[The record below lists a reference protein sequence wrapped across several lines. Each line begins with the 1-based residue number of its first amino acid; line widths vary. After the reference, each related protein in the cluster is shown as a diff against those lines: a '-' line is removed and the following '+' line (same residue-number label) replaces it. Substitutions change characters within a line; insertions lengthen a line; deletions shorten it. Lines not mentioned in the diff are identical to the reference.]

1 MTRNAPIA
9 IVGFGGVFPSSP
21 TLSDFWSHIV
31 SGRDTARETPD
42 HRWALTPDRAF
53 DPSRPAPDRVY
64 SKRACLVD
72 DPGLIVDGDIDGLAI
87 EADFAQTLDVMVQ
100 LVLRAGRD
108 AWFDARMER
117 VERSRTGV
125 ILGNIALPTESNSL
139 MADWVLGRRFD
150 RELFATSQSA
160 PAPINRFVTGLP
172 AGILARALGLG
183 GGHYAVDAACA
194 SSLFALELAVEG
206 LRSGRVDAMLTG
218 GGSRPDCLY
227 TQMGF
232 AQLTALSPSGR
243 CSPFDRKGDG
253 LVVGEGAGVFVLK
266 RLTDALAQGDTIHA
280 VIRGTGTS
288 NDIDG
293 NLLAPS
299 QEGQL
304 RAMHSAYREA
314 GWDPRSLEL
323 IECHATGTQVGDG
336 VEFSSLRAL
345 WGDDGFDPGQCT
357 IGSVKS
363 NVGHLL
369 TGAGAAGLAKVL
381 LAMRHQVLPATAN
394 FETAGD
400 AIDLDGS
407 PFVVRSES
415 AHWKSDGP
423 RRAAVSGFGFGGTN
437 AHVLLEEWTPATK
450 TSVSVLALPIDDA
463 VVLVGMSAAVGAWNG
478 LEAFQHRVLGGG
490 PELSPAVKDGYWG
503 LPDPPKGYFID
514 ELEVPVGEFRIP
526 PKEIE
531 DMLPQQLLMLQV
543 SERALADAVTD
554 TLDRLRTG
562 VFIGIGLDLNTTN
575 YHLRWVLHDS
585 ARVRRQEL
593 GGDDGDFDAWLDE
606 QSDRLAPALTANR
619 VMGNLGGL
627 VASRVAREFAIGGPS
642 YVVSSEEGS
651 GFSALEAAVRGL
663 KRGQIDCALVGAID
677 LCGDPRQTIASDAQK
692 PMSRT
697 GIVRPFDKAADGAL
711 PGEGAVALVLKR
723 RRDAERDG
731 DRIYATVRG
740 LGSATGGRCDSVVP
754 TEKAY
759 RRALANAYEDAGVD
773 PASVGFVET
782 HGSGHAPE
790 DRIEAQA
797 LSAWFHGTRGTV
809 LGAAKADVGHTGA
822 AGALVSIAKASLAL
836 HHRTLPPLRGINHP
850 REVLKNFSL
859 PRGAQ
864 YWLHDR
870 DGAPRRAGV
879 SSMSST
885 GHVGH
890 VVLEAVDTDAP
901 CAHPLGPFSEALF
914 VIETGDSGGL
924 LAGLE
929 QLAALTDDAAVDDAA
944 IDGVAQRWWQLH
956 GSDPKAALGLAL
968 VAGDPEELRR
978 LIGEASSHLRDGTQL
993 HNRRIFFSREPLG
1006 ADAEV
1011 AFVYPGSGSQYAGM
1025 GRELAVYWPG
1035 VLRAQEQES
1044 TRLRSQ
1050 LQPQLIWNDQELQP
1064 DTQRLILA
1072 QVALGTVVS
1081 DLVRSFGVEPKAI
1094 IGYSLGETAGM
1105 FSLRAWHERDE
1116 MLRRVDDSELFTT
1129 ELCGP
1134 CDAAKRTWGLAPED
1148 TVQWILG
1155 VVDRPSAVVRDALAG
1170 VHRAYLL
1177 IVNTPDECVIGG
1189 DATAVRDVVAELACS
1204 FHELHGVTTV
1214 HCEVAKAVEQSYYDL
1229 HFLETVAPAGVRFYS
1244 GARGESFSVSQK
1256 RAAQSILDNALDGVD
1271 WPKTIQ
1277 QAYSDGARIFLEMG
1291 PGASCTR
1298 AIEKIL
1304 QGRRFVARAVCA
1316 QGQDGV
1322 SSILRTLATLVAE
1335 RIPVDLGSL
1344 YFSHEPDRNTGAYI
1358 TVPVGRRPLARA
1370 TRPAQATAPPNPVP
1384 LPMAVAGGAGSVTSA
1399 SGAAAAQALMRKSTA
1414 VRLVAASEAST
1425 RAHDAYLQLSTRVAA
1440 LVTEQLRTNPDV
1452 LRAPGPCIP
1461 ADRVELDRGMC
1472 LEFARGSIAKVLGPE
1487 FATVDAHPT
1496 RVRLPDE
1503 PLMLV
1508 DRILRVEG
1516 EPLSLTMGKVVT
1528 EHDVLEGA
1536 WYLDN
1541 GRIPTCIAVEA
1552 GQADLFLA
1560 GYLGIDFRTKGLACY
1575 RLLDAIVTFHDALP
1589 GAGHV
1594 IHYDIDILNFFR
1606 QGDAWL
1612 FRFQFEASVDGVKL
1626 MTMRDGCAGFF
1637 SKPELDA
1644 GKGIVHSTLQKNW
1657 QRRELPADWRP
1668 LAPMSKCA
1676 LDAQQV
1682 EALRRGDLATAFGQL
1697 FADLPVPAPLTIP
1710 GGRMQLVHRVDEID
1724 PHGGRYGIG
1733 FIRAQ
1738 ADIHPD
1744 DWFLTCH
1751 FVDDKVMPGT
1761 LMYECCLHALRIYLL
1776 RMGWVTDSGQ
1786 VVAQPIPG
1794 LASRLKCRGQ
1804 VLDTTRLVTYEVSI
1818 KELGYG
1824 PEPFAIVD
1832 ALMFADGK
1840 PVVEIS
1846 DMSLRLTGAT
1856 REQVEALWAGPSVAP
1871 NAKASASTG
1880 EPPVQFRPAIYDYD
1894 RILAFSN
1901 GKPSEAFGEPYR
1913 VFDQERKI
1921 ARLPR
1926 PPFQFL
1932 DRIVE
1937 VQGQPFVMEAGAKC
1951 VAQVQ
1956 VTPEQWYFAANRQ
1969 AEIPFAVLLEMALQ
1983 PCGWLAA
1990 YVGSALQASEDVKF
2004 RNLGGDAVQHRCV
2017 LPETD
2022 VLTTRVEMI
2031 GVSNSAGMIIQHF
2044 SFDLSS
2050 ERFGSVYTGTTYFGF
2065 FSDAALAEQVGVRD
2079 TEPFEPGAAERS
2091 CANRFPVPTHAPF
2104 PDDVLRMISDVNFYA
2119 PEGGPHG
2126 LGYIEGSIAVRPDF
2140 WFFDAHFLEDPVWPG
2155 SLGLE
2160 AFLQLMKVAANE
2172 RWRLTPTAR
2181 FATMPTGA
2189 RHKWVYRGQVVP
2201 TCKRVTVKAVITS
2214 IDDSNHR
2221 IVADGFLC
2229 VDGRTIYQMIDFAL
2243 EARP

>member
-31 SGRDTARETPD
+31 SGRDTARDTPD
-42 HRWALTPDRAF
+42 HRWALTPDRAY
-53 DPSRPAPDRVY
+53 DPNRPAPDRVY

-72 DPGLIVDGDIDGLAI
+72 DPGLIVDGAIDGLAI

-108 AWFDARMER
+108 AWFDARMDR
-117 VERSRTGV
+117 VDRSRTGV

-172 AGILARALGLG
+172 AGVLARALGLG
-183 GGHYAVDAACA
+183 GGHYAIDAACA

-243 CSPFDRKGDG
+243 CSPFDGKGDG

-266 RLTDALAQGDTIHA
+266 RLTDALAHGDTIHA

-288 NDIDG
+288 NDVDG

-304 RAMHSAYREA
+304 RAMHGAYREA
-314 GWDPRSLEL
+314 GWDPRSLQL
-323 IECHATGTQVGDG
+323 IECHATGTPIGDG
-336 VEFSSLRAL
+336 VEFASLRAL

-394 FETAGD
+394 FETAAD

-415 AHWKSDGP
+415 THWKSEGP

-463 VVLVGMSAAVGAWNG
+463 VVLVGMSATVGPWNG

-490 PELSPAVKDGYWG
+490 PEVAPTVKDGYWG

-514 ELEVPVGEFRIP
+514 ELEVPIGEFRIP

-531 DMLPQQLLMLQV
+531 EMLPQQLLMLQV

-593 GGDDGDFDAWLDE
+593 GGDDEDFDDWLDE

-740 LGSATGGRCDSVVP
+740 LGSATGGRCDSIVP
-754 TEKAY
+754 TEDAY
-759 RRALANAYEDAGVD
+759 RRALANAYDDAEVD

-782 HGSGHAPE
+782 HGSGHPPE
-790 DRIEAQA
+790 DRVEAQA
-797 LSAWFHGTRGTV
+797 ISAWFQGTRGTV
-809 LGAAKADVGHTGA
+809 LGSAKADVGHTGA

-836 HHRTLPPLRGINHP
+836 HHRTLPPMRGINHP
-850 REVLKNFSL
+850 REVLQNFAL

-885 GHVGH
+885 GHIGH
-890 VVLEAVDTDAP
+890 VVLEAVDTDAA
-901 CAHPLGPFSEALF
+901 CAHPLGPLPEALF

-929 QLAALTDDAAVDDAA
+929 QLATLTDDAAIDDAA

-956 GSDPKAALGLAL
+956 GSDHKAALGLAL
-968 VAGDPEELRR
+968 VARDPEELRR
-978 LIGEASSHLRDGTQL
+978 LIGEASSHLRDGTRL
-993 HNRRIFFSREPLG
+993 HDRRIFFSREPLG
-1006 ADAEV
+1006 ADGEV

-1025 GRELAVYWPG
+1025 GRELSVRWPG

-1044 TRLRSQ
+1044 VRLRSQ
-1050 LQPQLIWNDQELQP
+1050 LQPQLIWSDQELRP

-1072 QVALGTVVS
+1072 QVALGTMVS
-1081 DLVRSFGVEPKAI
+1081 DLVRSFGVEPKAV

-1105 FSLRAWHERDE
+1105 FSLRAWHQRDE
-1116 MLRRVDDSELFTT
+1116 MLRRVYDSELFTS

-1134 CDAAKRTWGLAPED
+1134 CDAAKRTWGLAPDD
-1148 TVQWILG
+1148 TVQWTLG
-1155 VVDRPSAVVRDALAG
+1155 VVDRSAAVVRDALAG
-1170 VHRAYLL
+1170 VDRAYLL
-1177 IVNTPDECVIGG
+1177 IVNTPHECVIGG
-1189 DATAVRDVVAELACS
+1189 DAMAVRKVVSALACS

-1214 HCEVAKAVEQSYYDL
+1214 HCEVAKAVEQLYYDL
-1229 HFLETVAPAGVRFYS
+1229 HILETVAPAGVRFYS

-1304 QGRRFVARAVCA
+1304 EGRRFVARAVCA

-1335 RIPVDLGSL
+1335 RIPVDLRSL
-1344 YFSHEPDRNTGAYI
+1344 YFSREPDRNTGACI
-1358 TVPVGRRPLARA
+1358 TVPVGRSPLARA
-1370 TRPAQATAPPNPVP
+1370 TRPAAAPAPPNLLS
-1384 LPMAVAGGAGSVTSA
+1384 LPAAVAGRAGSVA
-1399 SGAAAAQALMRKSTA
+1399 SVPGAAAAQARIRESTA

-1440 LVTEQLRTNPDV
+1440 LVTEQLHANPAV
-1452 LRAPGPCIP
+1452 LRTPGPRNPP
-1461 ADRVELDRGMC
+1461 APVALDRGMC
-1472 LEFARGSIAKVLGPE
+1472 LEFAMGSIAKVLGPE
-1487 FATVDAHPT
+1487 FAPVDAHPT

-1508 DRILRVEG
+1508 DRILRIEG
-1516 EPLSLTMGKVVT
+1516 EPLSLTTGKVVT

-1560 GYLGIDFRTKGLACY
+1560 GYLGIDFQTKGLACY

-1589 GAGHV
+1589 GAGDV

-1606 QGDAWL
+1606 QGDTWL

-1637 SKPELDA
+1637 SKPALAA
-1644 GKGIVHSTLQKNW
+1644 GKGIVHSALQKNW

-1676 LDAQQV
+1676 LDAQQI
-1682 EALRRGDLATAFGQL
+1682 EALRRGDLATAF
-1697 FADLPVPAPLTIP
+1697 AD
-1710 GGRMQLVHRVDEID
+1710 R
-1724 PHGGRYGIG
+1724 
-1733 FIRAQ
+1733 
-1738 ADIHPD
+1738 
-1744 DWFLTCH
+1744 
-1751 FVDDKVMPGT
+1751 
-1761 LMYECCLHALRIYLL
+1761 
-1776 RMGWVTDSGQ
+1776 S
-1786 VVAQPIPG
+1786 PI
-1794 LASRLKCRGQ
+1794 SR
-1804 VLDTTRLVTYEVSI
+1804 
-1818 KELGYG
+1818 
-1824 PEPFAIVD
+1824 
-1832 ALMFADGK
+1832 
-1840 PVVEIS
+1840 
-1846 DMSLRLTGAT
+1846 
-1856 REQVEALWAGPSVAP
+1856 
-1871 NAKASASTG
+1871 
-1880 EPPVQFRPAIYDYD
+1880 
-1894 RILAFSN
+1894 
-1901 GKPSEAFGEPYR
+1901 
-1913 VFDQERKI
+1913 
-1921 ARLPR
+1921 
-1926 PPFQFL
+1926 
-1932 DRIVE
+1932 
-1937 VQGQPFVMEAGAKC
+1937 
-1951 VAQVQ
+1951 
-1956 VTPEQWYFAANRQ
+1956 
-1969 AEIPFAVLLEMALQ
+1969 
-1983 PCGWLAA
+1983 
-1990 YVGSALQASEDVKF
+1990 
-2004 RNLGGDAVQHRCV
+2004 
-2017 LPETD
+2017 
-2022 VLTTRVEMI
+2022 
-2031 GVSNSAGMIIQHF
+2031 
-2044 SFDLSS
+2044 
-2050 ERFGSVYTGTTYFGF
+2050 
-2065 FSDAALAEQVGVRD
+2065 
-2079 TEPFEPGAAERS
+2079 
-2091 CANRFPVPTHAPF
+2091 
-2104 PDDVLRMISDVNFYA
+2104 
-2119 PEGGPHG
+2119 
-2126 LGYIEGSIAVRPDF
+2126 
-2140 WFFDAHFLEDPVWPG
+2140 
-2155 SLGLE
+2155 
-2160 AFLQLMKVAANE
+2160 
-2172 RWRLTPTAR
+2172 
-2181 FATMPTGA
+2181 
-2189 RHKWVYRGQVVP
+2189 
-2201 TCKRVTVKAVITS
+2201 
-2214 IDDSNHR
+2214 
-2221 IVADGFLC
+2221 
-2229 VDGRTIYQMIDFAL
+2229 
-2243 EARP
+2243 

>member
-53 DPSRPAPDRVY
+53 DASRPTPDRVY

-72 DPGLIVDGDIDGLAI
+72 DPGLVVDGAIDGLAI

-117 VERSRTGV
+117 VDRSRIGV

-183 GGHYAVDAACA
+183 GGHYAIDAACA
-194 SSLFALELAVEG
+194 SSLFALELAMEG

-288 NDIDG
+288 NDVDG

-304 RAMHSAYREA
+304 RAMHGAYREA
-314 GWDPRSLEL
+314 GWDPRSLQL

-336 VEFSSLRAL
+336 VEFASLRAL

-394 FETAGD
+394 FETAGE

-415 AHWKSDGP
+415 SHWQSEGP

-437 AHVLLEEWTPATK
+437 AHVLLEEWTPATR
-450 TSVSVLALPIDDA
+450 TSVSVLALPIDDE
-463 VVLVGMSAAVGAWNG
+463 VVLVGMSATVGAWNG

-490 PELSPAVKDGYWG
+490 PEIAPAVKNGYWG

-526 PKEIE
+526 PKEIQE
-531 DMLPQQLLMLQV
+531 MLPQQLLMLQV

-585 ARVRRQEL
+585 ARGRRQEL
-593 GGDDGDFDAWLDE
+593 GGDDGDFDTWLDE
-606 QSDRLAPALTANR
+606 QSDCLAPALTANR
-619 VMGNLGGL
+619 VMGNLGGM

-740 LGSATGGRCDSVVP
+740 LGSATGGSCDSVVP
-754 TEKAY
+754 TENAY

-790 DRIEAQA
+790 DRVEAQA
-797 LSAWFHGTRGTV
+797 LDAWFHGTRGTV
-809 LGAAKADVGHTGA
+809 LGSAKADVGHTGA

-885 GHVGH
+885 GHIGH
-890 VVLEAVDTDAP
+890 VVLEAVDKAVDRHAP
-901 CAHPLGPFSEALF
+901 CAHPLGPFPEALF

-929 QLAALTDDAAVDDAA
+929 QLATLSDEAVVDDAA
-944 IDGVAQRWWQLH
+944 IDGAAQRWWQLH

-968 VAGDPEELRR
+968 VARDPEELRR
-978 LIGEASSHLRDGTQL
+978 LIDEASAHLRDGTRL
-993 HNRRIFFSREPLG
+993 HSRRIFFSREPLG
-1006 ADAEV
+1006 AEAEV

-1035 VLRAQEQES
+1035 VLRAQEQECA
-1044 TRLRSQ
+1044 RLRSQ
-1050 LQPQLIWNDQELQP
+1050 LQPQLIWNDQELRA
-1064 DTQRLILA
+1064 DTQTLILA

-1105 FSLRAWHERDE
+1105 FSLRAWHQRDE
-1116 MLRRVDDSELFTT
+1116 MLHRVYDSELFTT

-1134 CDAAKRTWGLAPED
+1134 CDAAKRTWGLAPDD
-1148 TVQWILG
+1148 TVQWTLG

-1170 VHRAYLL
+1170 VDRAYLL

-1189 DATAVRDVVAELACS
+1189 DATAVRKVVAELACS

-1214 HCEVAKAVEQSYYDL
+1214 HCEVAKAVEQNYYDL
-1229 HFLETVAPAGVRFYS
+1229 HLLETVAPAGVRFYS
-1244 GARGESFSVSQK
+1244 GARGESFAVSQK

-1277 QAYSDGARIFLEMG
+1277 QAYCDGARIFLEMG

-1344 YFSHEPDRNTGAYI
+1344 YFAREPVRNTGACI

-1370 TRPAQATAPPNPVP
+1370 TRPTPILAPPEPVP
-1384 LPMAVAGGAGSVTSA
+1384 LPAAVAGGAGPASSA
-1399 SGAAAAQALMRKSTA
+1399 PGAAQALMHKSTA

-1440 LVTEQLRTNPDV
+1440 LVTEQLHAHPDV
-1452 LRAPGPCIP
+1452 ARAPEPGAPP
-1461 ADRVELDRGMC
+1461 EPVALDRDMC

-1487 FATVDAHPT
+1487 FAPVDAHPT

-1508 DRILRVEG
+1508 DRILRLEG
-1516 EPLSLTMGKVVT
+1516 EPLSLTTGKVVT

-1575 RLLDAIVTFHDALP
+1575 RLLDAVVTFHHGLP
-1589 GAGHV
+1589 GAGDV
-1594 IHYDIDILNFFR
+1594 IHYDIDILSFFR
-1606 QGDAWL
+1606 QGDTWL

-1626 MTMRDGCAGFF
+1626 MTMGDGCAGFF
-1637 SKPELDA
+1637 SKSELAA
-1644 GKGIVHSTLQKNW
+1644 GKGIVHSNLQKNW

-1668 LAPMSKCA
+1668 LAPMCKCA
-1676 LDAQQV
+1676 LDARQV
-1682 EALRRGDLATAFGQL
+1682 EALRRGDLAAAFGQL
-1697 FADLPVPAPLTIP
+1697 FADLPVATPLTIP
-1710 GGRMQLVHRVDEID
+1710 GGKMQLVHRVDEID

-1738 ADIHPD
+1738 ADIHAD

-1761 LMYECCLHALRIYLL
+1761 LMYECCLHTLRIYLL
-1776 RMGWVTDSGQ
+1776 RMGWVTDSSQ
-1786 VVAQPIPG
+1786 VVAQPITG

-1804 VLDTTRLVTYEVSI
+1804 VLDTTKLVTYEVSI
-1818 KELGYG
+1818 KELGYD

-1846 DMSLRLTGAT
+1846 DMSLRLTGAS
-1856 REQVEALWAGPSVAP
+1856 REQLEALWAGRSRAP
-1871 NAKASASTG
+1871 NAEVPAG
-1880 EPPVQFRPAIYDYD
+1880 ENPVPFRPAIYDYQ

-1901 GKPSEAFGEPYR
+1901 GKPSEAFGESYR

-1932 DRIVE
+1932 DRIVD

-1956 VTPEQWYFAANRQ
+1956 VTPDQWYFASNRQ
-1969 AEIPFAVLLEMALQ
+1969 ADIPFAVLLEMALQ

-1990 YVGSALQASEDVKF
+1990 YVGSALQAGEDLKF

-2017 LPETD
+2017 LPEAD
-2022 VLTTRVEMI
+2022 VLTTRVEMT

-2065 FSDAALAEQVGVRD
+2065 FSDAALADQVGVRD
-2079 TEPFEPGAAERS
+2079 AEPYEPGEAARA
-2091 CANRFPVPTHAPF
+2091 CANRFPVPTQAPF
-2104 PDDVLRMISDVNFYA
+2104 PDDVLRMVSHVDFYA
-2119 PEGGPHG
+2119 PDGGPHG

-2140 WFFDAHFLEDPVWPG
+2140 WFFDAHFMDDPVWPG

-2172 RWRLTPTAR
+2172 RWRLAPTAG

-2189 RHKWVYRGQVVP
+2189 RHRWVYRGQVVP
-2201 TCKRVTVKAVITS
+2201 TAKRVTVKAVITS

-2221 IVADGFLC
+2221 MVADGFLC

-2243 EARP
+2243 EARL